1 MYELLH
7 VPFNHGWK
15 RELVI
20 RQNASTAEKKVG
32 DVYYYPADG
41 SQKLR
46 SYVELA
52 GYLKTH
58 PDLGLTKE
66 NFTYSKQPIWR
77 PPDEIVRPALAR
89 GCNYVHRPM
98 YFQQATNQV
107 KPNRG
112 GKSVNVSINN
122 SNNSSNAFQ
131 TTGTMQKSGG
141 RGRSPRKD
149 NGRGDSVG
157 FGPGKRKRVLPSRY
171 DDDSFD
177 LMLTSKRSKGS
188 NGLKDSLS
196 NGNSQDSMNSNGG
209 PVRSNSKLLLVYAIF
224 IIIINCYFTLQLSFL
239 RTTSLHL
246 G

>member
-1 MYELLH
+1 M
-7 VPFNHGWK
+7 PFSHGWK

-20 RQNASTAEKKVG
+20 RQGASTAKKKVG

-46 SYVELA
+46 SYVELE

-58 PDLGLTKE
+58 TNLGLTKE
-66 NFTYSKQPIWR
+66 NFTYAKQPIWR
-77 PPDEIVRPALAR
+77 PPDEIVRSALAR
-89 GCNYVHRPM
+89 GCNYVHRPL
-98 YFQQATNQV
+98 YFQQATNQM

-112 GKSVNVSINN
+112 GKVVNVSMNN
-122 SNNSSNAFQ
+122 SNAFRA
-131 TTGTMQKSGG
+131 TGMMQKSGG
-141 RGRSPRKD
+141 QGRSPRKD
-149 NGRGDSVG
+149 NGKGDSVG

-196 NGNSQDSMNSNGG
+196 NGNSQDSMNSNGA
-209 PVRSNSKLLLVYAIF
+209 PVKSNRKLLFVFAILVLV
-224 IIIINCYFTLQLSFL
+224 INFYPSLQLSFQL
-239 RTTSLHL
+239 IKSLHQGL
-246 G
+246 SNA